1 MLNETMPYNW
11 RNRGWNS
18 EGALLEINHHCQSLA
33 SPRNTRETKPQK
45 LADYHWCQIAG
56 KIPPNIKLS
65 FWHATNTGQ
74 VIFKEINI
82 LFLQ

>member
-1 MLNETMPYNW
+1 MGEI
-11 RNRGWNS
+11 RGWNI

-56 KIPPNIKLS
+56 KIPPNIKLD
-65 FWHATNTGQ
+65 FWHTTNTGQ

-82 LFLQ
+82 LLFLQ